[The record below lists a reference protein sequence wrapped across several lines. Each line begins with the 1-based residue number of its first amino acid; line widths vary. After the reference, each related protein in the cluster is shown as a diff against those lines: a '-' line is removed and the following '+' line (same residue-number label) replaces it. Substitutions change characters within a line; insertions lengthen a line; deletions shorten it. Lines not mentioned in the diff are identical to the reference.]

1 MKSKK
6 ISILLIIFLL
16 VALCLPVKNVF
27 SANTGV
33 WNPASFATDT
43 DMSTFNG
50 WFCWGVATDT
60 ATYGKIFEF
69 NWPSGFDLS
78 GLTISDTAGDSELEV
93 YFGSTNCT
101 GTARIAEATAT
112 AANDRD
118 FAVVNGQQLRLIME
132 DNQTGNISFKFIPKG
147 DTSTIV
153 APVAAGNYPL
163 NADEKITLSGQS
175 TASVDTMIYVGN
187 LNEVNISASVDPSLS
202 LALSSTTCDLGT
214 LSAANIKTCNYNST
228 VSTNAANGYS
238 AYIKADGAFR
248 SATHNITDVGDGA
261 VTATSEEY
269 GVSTTLAAETIS
281 QINDADGDFGYTSAD
296 CTTMDSQSAIE
307 ATSAAITTGDQTFA
321 SSAAPI
327 NADVATLCHAVG
339 ITPTTP
345 AGSYAQLVTITVTGN
360 F

>member
-1 MKSKK
+1 MNSKK

-27 SANTGV
+27 SANVGV

-43 DMSTFNG
+43 DMSTDLG
-50 WFCWGVATDT
+50 YFCWGVPTDT
-60 ATYGKIFEF
+60 ATYGKILELD
-69 NWPSGFDLS
+69 WATGFDLT
-78 GLTISDTAGDSELEV
+78 GLTISDTAGDSEVEI

-118 FAVVNGQQLRLIME
+118 FALVTGQQLRIILE

-153 APVAAGNYPL
+153 TPVAAGNYPL
-163 NADEKITLSGQS
+163 NAVEKITLSGQP
-175 TASVDTMIYVGN
+175 TASVETMIYVGN
-187 LNEVNISASVDPSLS
+187 LNEVNISASVDPSLA
-202 LALSSTTCDLGT
+202 LALSDTTCDLGT
-214 LSAANIKTCNYNST
+214 LSAVNIKTCNYDST
-228 VSTNAANGYS
+228 VSTNAAGGYS
-238 AYIKADGAFR
+238 AYIKADGKFR
-248 SATHNITDVGDGA
+248 SASHDILDVIGGA
-261 VTATSEEY
+261 VTPANEEY
-269 GVSTTLAAETIS
+269 GVSTSMASETIS
-281 QINDADGDFGYTSAD
+281 QTNAPCATLDN
-296 CTTMDSQSAIE
+296 QSATE
-307 ATSAAITTGDQTFA
+307 ATSSIITTSDQTFA
-321 SSAAPI
+321 SSSAPI
-327 NADVATLCHAVG
+327 NADVATVCHAVG